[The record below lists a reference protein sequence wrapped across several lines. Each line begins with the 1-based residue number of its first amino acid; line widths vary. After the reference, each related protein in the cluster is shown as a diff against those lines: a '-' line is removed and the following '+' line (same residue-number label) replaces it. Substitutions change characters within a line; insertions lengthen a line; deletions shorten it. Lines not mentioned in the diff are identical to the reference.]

1 MALSRT
7 GYVRNLGAL
16 LLLLLFTEYLGSTSL
31 FVHSHRIDGELIV
44 HSHPYSGTKDNP
56 NHSHSTQQCKA
67 ISLLSFFTALA
78 AVFGSPSLA
87 VARRADIMRVR
98 RATTLRLTPA
108 VHFGLRSPPAT
119 I

>member
-1 MALSRT
+1 MASSRT
-7 GYVRNLGAL
+7 GYARKLGAL

-31 FVHSHRIDGELIV
+31 FVHSHNIDGELIV
-44 HSHPYSGTKDNP
+44 HSHPYSGSKDNP

-78 AVFGSPSLA
+78 AILGSPSLA
-87 VARRADIMRVR
+87 VTRRAHVMTVR
-98 RATTLRLTPA
+98 RATVLRLTPA